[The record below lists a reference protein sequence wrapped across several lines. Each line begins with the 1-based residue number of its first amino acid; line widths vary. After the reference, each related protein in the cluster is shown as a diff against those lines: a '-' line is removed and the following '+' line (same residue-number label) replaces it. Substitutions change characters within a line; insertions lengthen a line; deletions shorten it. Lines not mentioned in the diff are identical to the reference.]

1 MNPQAMLA
9 EALRAMAM
17 NRMRSG
23 LTMLGMIIGVAAVVL
38 MMAVGQGAQESVK
51 RSIDSMGSNLFIV
64 LSGASTSGGI
74 RFGTGTAPTLTLSD
88 ARDGHTGQHRRC
100 GTSGERQPAADL
112 RQRQL
117 EHHRH
122 GGDAGLL
129 HGARLAIG

>member
-88 ARDGHTGQHRRC
+88 AR
-100 GTSGERQPAADL
+100 QPAADL